1 MLKKVKVYGTLRKFL
16 GQAEF
21 EVDLNT
27 PREAISFLV
36 CNFKG
41 IEKHMAEQFY
51 TIQVG
56 SRIITEDLLNFR
68 SQDDIKIIPV
78 VHGNFIQILLGA
90 GALFGASAVT
100 TAGTLLGSKLL
111 ATVAASA
118 LTTIGTSMV
127 VDGVTSMLTPQQNTA
142 SAVSKQDSLDPSALA
157 SNYSFTGL
165 TNISQAGI
173 PVNLV
178 YGEILVGSIVVSNGV
193 DTVQIEGNN

>member
-1 MLKKVKVYGTLRKFL
+1 MLKKIKVYGTLRKFL

-41 IEKHMAEQFY
+41 IEKHMAEQIY

-56 SRIITEDLLNFR
+56 TKVITEDLLNLNTK
-68 SQDDIKIIPV
+68 DDIRIIPL
-78 VHGNFIQILLGA
+78 VHGNFFQILLGA
-90 GALFGASAVT
+90 GALFAKSAIPAKILGSTLLSTVVT
-100 TAGTLLGSKLL
+100 TTL
-111 ATVAASA
+111 A
-118 LTTIGTSMV
+118 TIGTSMV
-127 VDGVTSMLTPQQNTA
+127 VDGVTSMLTPQQNNQSVA
-142 SAVSKQDSLDPSALA
+142 SGQDSLDPAALA

-165 TNISQAGI
+165 TNISNAGV

-193 DTVQIEGNN
+193 DTVQVEGNN

>member
-1 MLKKVKVYGTLRKFL
+1 MLKKIKVYGTLKKFL

-36 CNFKG
+36 CNFEG

-56 SRIITEDLLNFR
+56 SKVITEDLLNFN
-68 SQDDIKIIPV
+68 SKDDIKIIPV
-78 VHGNFIQILLGA
+78 VHGNFLPILLGA
-90 GALFGASAVT
+90 GALFSASAIGSIT
-100 TAGTLLGSKLL
+100 TAFIGQQLL
-111 ATVAASA
+111 VNA
-118 LTTIGTSMV
+118 LTAIGTSMLI
-127 VDGVTSMLTPQQNTA
+127 DGVTSMLTPQQDPV
-142 SAVSKQDSLDPSALA
+142 SAVSQQSSLDPSALA

-165 TNISQAGI
+165 TNISNAGV

-193 DTVQIEGNN
+193 DTVQVEGNN

>member
-1 MLKKVKVYGTLRKFL
+1 MLKKIKVYGTLRKFL

-27 PREAISFLV
+27 PKEAISFLV

-56 SRIITEDLLNFR
+56 ARVITEDLLNFR

-78 VHGNFIQILLGA
+78 VHGNIINFIIGA
-90 GALFGASAVT
+90 GLKFLGGSV
-100 TAGTLLGSKLL
+100 GKTLLGSKLL
-111 ATVAASA
+111 ATVASTA
-118 LTTIGTSMV
+118 LTTIGTSMII
-127 VDGVTSMLTPQQNTA
+127 DGVTSMLTPQQDTR
-142 SAVSKQDSLDPSALA
+142 SPVSGGQDSIDPAALA

-165 TNISQAGI
+165 TNISNAGV

-193 DTVQIEGNN
+193 DTVQVEGTN

>member
-1 MLKKVKVYGTLRKFL
+1 MLKKIKVYGTLRKCL
-16 GQAEF
+16 GQSEF

-27 PREAISFLV
+27 PREAISFLI

-41 IEKHMAEQFY
+41 IEKHMADQLY

-56 SRIITEDLLNFR
+56 AKVITEDLLNFI

-78 VHGNFIQILLGA
+78 VHGNFLPILIGIGAILG
-90 GALFGASAVT
+90 GSAIT
-100 TAGTLLGSKLL
+100 GTFIGSTLI
-111 ATVAASA
+111 ATA
-118 LTTIGTSMV
+118 LTTIGTTMI
-127 VDGVTSMLTPQQNTA
+127 VDGVTSMLTPQQDP
-142 SAVSKQDSLDPSALA
+142 VSPVSNQSSLDPSALA

-165 TNISQAGI
+165 TNISNAGV

-193 DTVQIEGNN
+193 DTVQVEGNN

>member
-1 MLKKVKVYGTLRKFL
+1 MLKKIKVYGTLRKFL

-27 PREAISFLV
+27 PREAISFLA

-41 IEKHMAEQFY
+41 IDKHMADQFY

-56 SRIITEDLLNFR
+56 AIVITEDLLNFR
-68 SQDDIKIIPV
+68 SEDDIKIIPV
-78 VHGNFIQILLGA
+78 VHGNFLPILLGA
-90 GALFGASAVT
+90 GALFSASAIGSIT
-100 TAGTLLGSKLL
+100 TAFIGQQLL
-111 ATVAASA
+111 VNA
-118 LTTIGTSMV
+118 LTAIGTSMLI
-127 VDGVTSMLTPQQNTA
+127 DGVTSMLTPQQDPV
-142 SAVSKQDSLDPSALA
+142 SAVSQQSSLDPSALA

-165 TNISQAGI
+165 TNISNAGV

-193 DTVQIEGNN
+193 DTVQVEGNN

>member
-1 MLKKVKVYGTLRKFL
+1 MLKKIKVYGTLKKFL

-41 IEKHMAEQFY
+41 IEKHMAEQLY

-56 SRIITEDLLNFR
+56 AKVITEDLLNFR

-78 VHGNFIQILLGA
+78 VHGNFFPILVGIGAILG
-90 GALFGASAVT
+90 GSAIT
-100 TAGTLLGSKLL
+100 GTFIGSTLI
-111 ATVAASA
+111 ATA
-118 LTTIGTSMV
+118 LTTIGTTMV
-127 VDGVTSMLTPQQNTA
+127 IDGVTSMLTPQQDP
-142 SAVSKQDSLDPSALA
+142 VSPVSNQSSLDPSALA

-165 TNISQAGI
+165 TNISNAGV

-193 DTVQIEGNN
+193 DTVQVEGNN

>member
-1 MLKKVKVYGTLRKFL
+1 MLKKIKVYGTLRKFL

-21 EVDLNT
+21 EVDLYT

-41 IEKHMAEQFY
+41 IEEHMAKQFY

-56 SRIITEDLLNFR
+56 ARVITEDLLNFR
-68 SQDDIKIIPV
+68 TEDDIKIIPV
-78 VHGNFIQILLGA
+78 VHGNFIGLLLGA
-90 GALFGASAVT
+90 GALFGASAIK
-100 TAGTLLGSKLL
+100 AGAFLGSKLL
-111 ATVAASA
+111 ITSLQAIGAT
-118 LTTIGTSMV
+118 LLI
-127 VDGVTSMLTPQQNTA
+127 DGDTSMLTPQINTA
-142 SAVSKQDSLDPSALA
+142 SISGLDSLDPSALA

-165 TNISQAGI
+165 TNISNAGV

-193 DTVQIEGNN
+193 DTVQVEGNN

>member
-1 MLKKVKVYGTLRKFL
+1 MLKKIKVYGTLKKFL

-21 EVDLNT
+21 EVALNT

-41 IEKHMAEQFY
+41 IEKHMADQLY

-56 SRIITEDLLNFR
+56 AKVITEDLLNFR

-78 VHGNFIQILLGA
+78 VHGNFFPILVGIGAILG
-90 GALFGASAVT
+90 GSAIT
-100 TAGTLLGSKLL
+100 GTFIGSTLI
-111 ATVAASA
+111 ATA
-118 LTTIGTSMV
+118 LTTIGTTMV
-127 VDGVTSMLTPQQNTA
+127 IDGVTSMLTPQQDP
-142 SAVSKQDSLDPSALA
+142 VSPVSNQSSLDPSALA

-165 TNISQAGI
+165 TNISNAGV

-193 DTVQIEGNN
+193 DTVQVEGNN

>member
-1 MLKKVKVYGTLRKFL
+1 MLKKIKVYGTLRKFL

-41 IEKHMAEQFY
+41 IEKHMAEQIY

-56 SRIITEDLLNFR
+56 TKVITEDLLNLNTK
-68 SQDDIKIIPV
+68 DDIKIIPL
-78 VHGNFIQILLGA
+78 VHGNLFQILLGA
-90 GALFGASAVT
+90 GALFAKSAIPAKILGSTLLSTVVT
-100 TAGTLLGSKLL
+100 TTL
-111 ATVAASA
+111 A
-118 LTTIGTSMV
+118 TIGTSMV
-127 VDGVTSMLTPQQNTA
+127 VDGVTSMLTPQQNTVA
-142 SAVSKQDSLDPSALA
+142 PTSQQDSLDPAALA

-165 TNISQAGI
+165 TNISNAGV
-173 PVNLV
+173 PVNLA

-193 DTVQIEGNN
+193 DTVQVEGNN

>member
-1 MLKKVKVYGTLRKFL
+1 MLKKIKVYGTLKKFL

-27 PREAISFLV
+27 PKEAISFLV

-41 IEKHMAEQFY
+41 IEEHMAKQFY

-56 SRIITEDLLNFR
+56 ARVITEDLLNFR
-68 SQDDIKIIPV
+68 SEDDIKIIPV
-78 VHGNFIQILLGA
+78 VHGNFLQILLGA
-90 GALFGASAVT
+90 GALFGSST
-100 TAGTLLGSKLL
+100 IGTTLLGSKLL
-111 ATVAASA
+111 ATVATSV
-118 LTTIGTSMV
+118 LTTVGTSMV
-127 VDGVTSMLTPQQNTA
+127 IDGVTSMLTPQQNTS
-142 SAVSKQDSLDPSALA
+142 SAVSGQDSLDPSALA

-165 TNISQAGI
+165 TNISNAGV

-193 DTVQIEGNN
+193 DTVQVEGNN

>member
-1 MLKKVKVYGTLRKFL
+1 MLKKIKVYGTLRKFL

-41 IEKHMAEQFY
+41 IEKHMAEQIY

-56 SRIITEDLLNFR
+56 AKVITEDLLNFNT
-68 SQDDIKIIPV
+68 QEDIRIIPV
-78 VHGNFIQILLGA
+78 VHGNFFPILLGA
-90 GALFGASAVT
+90 GALFGAST
-100 TAGTLLGSKLL
+100 IGTTLLGSKLL
-111 ATVAASA
+111 ATLAVSA
-118 LTTIGTSMV
+118 LTSIGTSMV
-127 VDGVTSMLTPQQNTA
+127 IDGVTSMLTPQQSNLSPTG
-142 SAVSKQDSLDPSALA
+142 QDSLDPAALA

-165 TNISQAGI
+165 TNISNAGV

-193 DTVQIEGNN
+193 DTVQVEGNN

>member
-1 MLKKVKVYGTLRKFL
+1 MLKKIKVYGTLRKFL
-16 GQAEF
+16 GQSEF

-41 IEKHMAEQFY
+41 IEEHMAEQFY

-56 SRIITEDLLNFR
+56 ARKITEDLLNFKT
-68 SQDDIKIIPV
+68 QDDIKIIPI
-78 VHGNFIQILLGA
+78 VHGNFFPILLGA
-90 GALFGASAVT
+90 GALFGAST
-100 TAGTLLGSKLL
+100 ITAGTFLGSTLL
-111 ATVAASA
+111 VNA
-118 LTTIGTSMV
+118 LTAVGTSMII
-127 VDGVTSMLTPQQNTA
+127 DGVTSMLTPQETTT
-142 SAVSKQDSLDPSALA
+142 SAISGQHSLDPSALA

-165 TNISQAGI
+165 TNISKAGI

-193 DTVQIEGNN
+193 DTVQVEGTN

>member
-1 MLKKVKVYGTLRKFL
+1 MLKKIKVYGTLKKFL

-41 IEKHMAEQFY
+41 IEKHMADQLY

-56 SRIITEDLLNFR
+56 AKVITEDLLNFI

-78 VHGNFIQILLGA
+78 VHGNFFPILVGIGAILG
-90 GALFGASAVT
+90 GSAIT
-100 TAGTLLGSKLL
+100 GTFIGSTLI
-111 ATVAASA
+111 ATA
-118 LTTIGTSMV
+118 LTTIGTTMV
-127 VDGVTSMLTPQQNTA
+127 IDGVTSMLTPQQDP
-142 SAVSKQDSLDPSALA
+142 VSPVSNQSSLDPSALA

-165 TNISQAGI
+165 TNISNAGV

-193 DTVQIEGNN
+193 DTVQVEGNN

>member
-1 MLKKVKVYGTLRKFL
+1 MFKKIKVYGTLRKFL

-27 PREAISFLV
+27 PKEAISFLV

-56 SRIITEDLLNFR
+56 ARVITEDLLNFR

-78 VHGNFIQILLGA
+78 VHGNIINFIIGA
-90 GALFGASAVT
+90 GLKFLGGSV
-100 TAGTLLGSKLL
+100 GKTLLGSKLL
-111 ATVAASA
+111 ATVASTA
-118 LTTIGTSMV
+118 LTTIGTSMII
-127 VDGVTSMLTPQQNTA
+127 DGVTSMLTPQQDTR
-142 SAVSKQDSLDPSALA
+142 SPVSGGQDSIDPAALA

-165 TNISQAGI
+165 TNISNAGI

-193 DTVQIEGNN
+193 DTVQVEGNN

>member
-1 MLKKVKVYGTLRKFL
+1 MLKKIKVYGTLRKFL

-41 IEKHMAEQFY
+41 IEKHMAEQIY

-56 SRIITEDLLNFR
+56 TKVITEDLLNINTK
-68 SQDDIKIIPV
+68 DDIKIIPL
-78 VHGNFIQILLGA
+78 VHGNFFQILLGA
-90 GALFGASAVT
+90 GALFAKSAIPAKILGSTLLSTVVT
-100 TAGTLLGSKLL
+100 TTL
-111 ATVAASA
+111 A
-118 LTTIGTSMV
+118 TIGTSMV
-127 VDGVTSMLTPQQNTA
+127 VDGVTSMLTPQQNNQSVA
-142 SAVSKQDSLDPSALA
+142 SGQDSLDPAALA

-165 TNISQAGI
+165 TNISNAGV

-193 DTVQIEGNN
+193 DTVQVEGNN

>member
-1 MLKKVKVYGTLRKFL
+1 MLKKIKVYGTLRKFL

-27 PREAISFLV
+27 PREAISFLA

-41 IEKHMAEQFY
+41 IEEHMAEQFY

-56 SRIITEDLLNFR
+56 ARVITEDLLSFKT
-68 SQDDIKIIPV
+68 QDDIKIIPV
-78 VHGNFIQILLGA
+78 VHGNFLPILLGA
-90 GALFGASAVT
+90 GALFSASAIGGIT
-100 TAGTLLGSKLL
+100 TAFIGQQLL
-111 ATVAASA
+111 VNA
-118 LTTIGTSMV
+118 LTAIGTSMLI
-127 VDGVTSMLTPQQNTA
+127 DGVTSMLTPQQDPV
-142 SAVSKQDSLDPSALA
+142 SAVSQQSSLDPSALA

-165 TNISQAGI
+165 TNISNAGV

-193 DTVQIEGNN
+193 DTVQVEGNN

>member
-1 MLKKVKVYGTLRKFL
+1 MLKKIKVYGTLRKFL

-27 PREAISFLV
+27 PREAISFLA

-41 IEKHMAEQFY
+41 IEEHMAEQFY

-56 SRIITEDLLNFR
+56 ARKITEDLLNFNT
-68 SQDDIKIIPV
+68 QEDIRIIPV
-78 VHGNFIQILLGA
+78 VHGCLLYTSDAADDTPVAPKFIGSSLIVNALGA
-90 GALFGASAVT
+90 
-100 TAGTLLGSKLL
+100 
-111 ATVAASA
+111 
-118 LTTIGTSMV
+118 IGTSMLI
-127 VDGVTSMLTPQQNTA
+127 DGVTSMLAPQQNTVNPT
-142 SAVSKQDSLDPSALA
+142 SGQDSLDPAALA

-165 TNISQAGI
+165 TNISNAGV

-193 DTVQIEGNN
+193 DTVQVEGNN